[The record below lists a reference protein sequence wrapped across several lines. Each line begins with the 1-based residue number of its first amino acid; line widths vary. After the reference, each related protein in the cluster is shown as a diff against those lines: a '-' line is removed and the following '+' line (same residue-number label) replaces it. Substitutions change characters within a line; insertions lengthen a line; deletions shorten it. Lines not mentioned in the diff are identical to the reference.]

1 MVIEEVIK
9 QSGTIDHPKYEYN
22 WMTKKYMFACME
34 PFYYKKVYIIDGEE
48 FILGSVEEGK
58 TDTLLETTTGIVA
71 LRKSDV
77 GSFSNDNIIRV
88 MSEKLERHH
97 CDTLHEV
104 IIYFQ
109 NTLSVHRIEL
119 WQINL
124 VIS

>member
-22 WMTKKYMFACME
+22 CAIKGSFLCME

-48 FILGSVEEGK
+48 FVLGSAEEGK
-58 TDTLLETTTGIVA
+58 TDTLLETTTGAVA
-71 LRKSDV
+71 LRKSEV

-88 MSEKLERHH
+88 MSEKLGRHL

-109 NTLSVHRIEL
+109 NNLSAHRIEL

>member
-22 WMTKKYMFACME
+22 CAIKGSFLRME

-48 FILGSVEEGK
+48 FVLGSVEKGK
-58 TDTLLETTTGIVA
+58 TDTLLETTTGAVA
-71 LRKSDV
+71 LRKSEV

-88 MSEKLERHH
+88 MSEKLGRHL

-109 NTLSVHRIEL
+109 NNLSAHRIEL

>member
-1 MVIEEVIK
+1 MVIEEVIQ

-22 WMTKKYMFACME
+22 CAIKGSFLCME

-48 FILGSVEEGK
+48 FVLGSAEEGK
-58 TDTLLETTTGIVA
+58 TDTLLETTTGAVA
-71 LRKSDV
+71 LRKSEV

-88 MSEKLERHH
+88 MSEKLGRHL

-109 NTLSVHRIEL
+109 NNLSAHRIEL

>member
-22 WMTKKYMFACME
+22 CAIKMSFLCME

-48 FILGSVEEGK
+48 FVLGSAEKGK
-58 TDTLLETTTGIVA
+58 TDTLLETTTGAVA
-71 LRKSDV
+71 LRKSEV

-88 MSEKLERHH
+88 MSEKLGRHL

-109 NTLSVHRIEL
+109 NNLSAHRIEL

>member
-9 QSGTIDHPKYEYN
+9 QSGTIDHPKYECN
-22 WMTKKYMFACME
+22 CAIKGSFLCME

-48 FILGSVEEGK
+48 FVLGSVEEGK
-58 TDTLLETTTGIVA
+58 TDTLLETTTGAVA
-71 LRKSDV
+71 LRKTEV
-77 GSFSNDNIIRV
+77 GSFTDDNIIRV
-88 MSEKLERHH
+88 MSEKLGRHL

-109 NTLSVHRIEL
+109 NNLSAHRIEL

>member
-9 QSGTIDHPKYEYN
+9 QSGTIDHPKYECN
-22 WMTKKYMFACME
+22 CAIKGSFLRME

-48 FILGSVEEGK
+48 FVLGSAEKGK
-58 TDTLLETTTGIVA
+58 TDTLLETTTGAVA
-71 LRKSDV
+71 LRKSEV

-88 MSEKLERHH
+88 MSEKLGRHL

-109 NTLSVHRIEL
+109 NNLSAHRIEL

>member
-9 QSGTIDHPKYEYN
+9 QSGTIDHPKYEC
-22 WMTKKYMFACME
+22 KCAIKGSFLRME

-48 FILGSVEEGK
+48 FVLGSVEEGK
-58 TDTLLETTTGIVA
+58 TDTLLETTTGAVA
-71 LRKSDV
+71 LRKSEV

-88 MSEKLERHH
+88 MSEKLGRHL

-109 NTLSVHRIEL
+109 NNLSAHRIEL

>member
-9 QSGTIDHPKYEYN
+9 QSGTIDHPKYKYN
-22 WMTKKYMFACME
+22 CAIKGSFLCME

-48 FILGSVEEGK
+48 FVLGSAEKGK
-58 TDTLLETTTGIVA
+58 TDTLLETTTGAVA
-71 LRKSDV
+71 LRKSEV

-88 MSEKLERHH
+88 MREKLGRHL

-109 NTLSVHRIEL
+109 NNLSAHRIEL

>member
-9 QSGTIDHPKYEYN
+9 QSGVIDHPKYEYN
-22 WMTKKYMFACME
+22 WETKNSMFVCME

-48 FILGSVEEGK
+48 FVLGSLEEGK
-58 TDTLLETTTGIVA
+58 TDTLLETTTGVVA
-71 LRKSDV
+71 LRKTEV
-77 GSFSNDNIIRV
+77 GSFTDDNIIRV
-88 MSEKLERHH
+88 MSEKLGRHL

-109 NTLSVHRIEL
+109 NNLSAHRIEL

>member
-22 WMTKKYMFACME
+22 CAIKGSFLCME

-48 FILGSVEEGK
+48 FVLGSVEEGK
-58 TDTLLETTTGIVA
+58 TDTLLETTTGVVA
-71 LRKSDV
+71 LRKTEV
-77 GSFSNDNIIRV
+77 GSFTDDNIIRV
-88 MSEKLERHH
+88 MSEKLGRHL

-109 NTLSVHRIEL
+109 NNLSAHRIEL

>member
-9 QSGTIDHPKYEYN
+9 QSGTIDHPKYECN
-22 WMTKKYMFACME
+22 CAIKRSFLCME

-48 FILGSVEEGK
+48 FVLGSAEKGK
-58 TDTLLETTTGIVA
+58 TDTLLETTTGPVA
-71 LRKSDV
+71 LRKSEV

-88 MSEKLERHH
+88 MSEKLGRHL

-109 NTLSVHRIEL
+109 NNLSAHRIEL

>member
-22 WMTKKYMFACME
+22 CAIKGSFLCME

-48 FILGSVEEGK
+48 FVLGSAEEGK
-58 TDTLLETTTGIVA
+58 TDTLLETTTGAVS
-71 LRKSDV
+71 LRKSEV

-88 MSEKLERHH
+88 MSEKLGRHL

-109 NTLSVHRIEL
+109 NNLSAHRIEL

>member
-9 QSGTIDHPKYEYN
+9 QPGTIDHPKYEYN
-22 WMTKKYMFACME
+22 CAIKGSFLRME

-48 FILGSVEEGK
+48 FVLGSVEEGK
-58 TDTLLETTTGIVA
+58 TDTLLETTTGAVA
-71 LRKSDV
+71 LRKSEV

-88 MSEKLERHH
+88 MSEKLGRHL

-109 NTLSVHRIEL
+109 NNLSAHRIEL

>member
-22 WMTKKYMFACME
+22 CAIKRSMFVCME
-34 PFYYKKVYIIDGEE
+34 PFYYTKVYIIDGEE
-48 FILGSVEEGK
+48 FVLGSVEEGK
-58 TDTLLETTTGIVA
+58 TDTLLETTTGSVA
-71 LRKSDV
+71 LRKSEV

-88 MSEKLERHH
+88 MSEKLGRHL

-109 NTLSVHRIEL
+109 NNRSAHRIEL

>member
-1 MVIEEVIK
+1 MVIEKVIK
-9 QSGTIDHPKYEYN
+9 KSGTIDYPKCEYN
-22 WMTKKYMFACME
+22 WLTKRPMLVNME

-58 TDTLLETTTGIVA
+58 TDTLLETTTGAVA
-71 LRKSDV
+71 LRKSEV

-88 MSEKLERHH
+88 MSEKLSRHLH
-97 CDTLHEV
+97 TLHEV

-109 NTLSVHRIEL
+109 NNLSVHRIEL

>member
-22 WMTKKYMFACME
+22 CVIKGSFLRME

-48 FILGSVEEGK
+48 FVLGSVEKGK
-58 TDTLLETTTGIVA
+58 TDTLLETTTGEVA

-77 GSFSNDNIIRV
+77 GSFSNDNIIRA
-88 MSEKLERHH
+88 MSEKLGRHL

-109 NTLSVHRIEL
+109 NNLSAHRIEL

>member
-9 QSGTIDHPKYEYN
+9 QSGVIYHPKYEYN
-22 WMTKKYMFACME
+22 WDTKKSMLVCME

-48 FILGSVEEGK
+48 FVFGSLEEGK
-58 TDTLLETTTGIVA
+58 TDTLLETTTGVVA
-71 LRKSDV
+71 LRKTEV
-77 GSFSNDNIIRV
+77 GSFTDDNIIRA
-88 MSEKLERHH
+88 MSEKLSRHL

-109 NTLSVHRIEL
+109 NNLSVHRIEL

>member
-22 WMTKKYMFACME
+22 CAIKGSFLRME

-48 FILGSVEEGK
+48 FVLGSAEKGK
-58 TDTLLETTTGIVA
+58 TDTLLETTTGAVA
-71 LRKSDV
+71 LRKSEV

-88 MSEKLERHH
+88 MSEKLGRHL

-109 NTLSVHRIEL
+109 NNLSAHRIEL

>member
-22 WMTKKYMFACME
+22 CAIKGSFLRME

-48 FILGSVEEGK
+48 FVLGSVEEGK
-58 TDTLLETTTGIVA
+58 TDTLLETTTGAVA
-71 LRKSDV
+71 LRKSEV

-88 MSEKLERHH
+88 MSEKLGRHL

-109 NTLSVHRIEL
+109 NNLSAHRIEL